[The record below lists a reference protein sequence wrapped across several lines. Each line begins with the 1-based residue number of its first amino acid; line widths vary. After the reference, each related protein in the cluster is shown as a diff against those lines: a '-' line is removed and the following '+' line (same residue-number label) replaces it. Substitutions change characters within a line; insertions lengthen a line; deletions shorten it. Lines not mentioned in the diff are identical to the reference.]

1 MDLRFQVL
9 VCMLAGWLNRQ
20 QQAVIEYQ
28 REEISVLLEQNGGKP
43 KAFTD
48 SQRRRLAEKAAVI
61 GKQELEELA
70 QLARPETLKKWF
82 RMLVKGKWTFDSGN
96 RKGRPPIDPETEELI
111 LKLLKE
117 NPSWGSD
124 RVVGALKNLGIKVSD
139 TTIDNVRKRHG
150 IPPAPEREKAPNWS
164 KFLSAHWD
172 GLLAADFFT
181 TEVLCRSGLVT
192 YYTLFVIELK
202 SRLVHICGST
212 PYPNGEWMQ
221 QIARNLTDYEF
232 GFATGK
238 SHLII
243 DRDTKYTD
251 KFKTLLDDS
260 GVEIVLCP
268 PRAPRC
274 NAYAER
280 FVKSIKFECL
290 NELIL
295 LGRRHLEVSIEKY
308 TKFYNEFR
316 NHQGVGNEL
325 LTAREFAEDGPIECR
340 SELGGMLNFY
350 HRKAA

>member
-1 MDLRFQVL
+1 
-9 VCMLAGWLNRQ
+9 
-20 QQAVIEYQ
+20 
-28 REEISVLLEQNGGKP
+28 
-43 KAFTD
+43 
-48 SQRRRLAEKAAVI
+48 
-61 GKQELEELA
+61 
-70 QLARPETLKKWF
+70 
-82 RMLVKGKWTFDSGN
+82 
-96 RKGRPPIDPETEELI
+96 
-111 LKLLKE
+111 
-117 NPSWGSD
+117 
-124 RVVGALKNLGIKVSD
+124 
-139 TTIDNVRKRHG
+139 
-150 IPPAPEREKAPNWS
+150 
-164 KFLSAHWD
+164 
-172 GLLAADFFT
+172 
-181 TEVLCRSGLVT
+181 VT

-212 PYPNGEWMQ
+212 PNPDGEWML
-221 QIARNLTDYEF
+221 QIARNLTDFET
-232 GFATGK
+232 GFANGR

-251 KFKTLLDDS
+251 KFKTMLDDS

-308 TKFYNEFR
+308 TRFYNEFR

-325 LTAREFAEDGPIECR
+325 LTGREFAEDGPIECQ